1 MKKQTKRQ
9 KKVCVVDAKELKQN
23 EKCYEIKE
31 DAIIRAIRKT
41 KQLFNDFIR
50 IFKKDFNIMKNYK
63 LCVCKEHVVEYA
75 EKRKKFERA
84 MILYAS
90 FAGLLIMFFSAMP
103 LIVGGTINIST
114 IISSLVLG
122 AIIILFGLFGYVA
135 KPNISEKELKKLKES
150 DKDG

>member
-1 MKKQTKRQ
+1 MKVQKKQ
-9 KKVCVVDAKELKQN
+9 KKVCVVDAKEIKRN
-23 EKCYEIKE
+23 EKCYEVKE
-31 DAIIRAIRKT
+31 DAIIRAIRKA
-41 KQLFNDFIR
+41 KQLFNDAVK

-63 LCVCKEHVVEYA
+63 LCVCKKHVVEYA
-75 EKRKKFERA
+75 EKRKRFERS

-103 LIVGGTINIST
+103 LIVSGTIKFSSIL
-114 IISSLVLG
+114 SSLVLG

-135 KPNISEKELKKLKES
+135 KVDISEEELKKLKES